1 MMSSGKIRRWSG
13 VGPKGK
19 DKGRILNIKYSDR
32 IMVWH
37 DKGEREKEKGKRIEE
52 TGKRVEWKIS

>member
-1 MMSSGKIRRWSG
+1 MG
-13 VGPKGK
+13 
-19 DKGRILNIKYSDR
+19 
-32 IMVWH
+32 WH